1 MWDEPTSLYQ
11 HQLDWHSGIPGLT
24 MDWREIKD
32 SVVGTDIAVGA
43 LPVAAL
49 LIAIATS
56 ELD

>member
-1 MWDEPTSLYQ
+1 
-11 HQLDWHSGIPGLT
+11 

-56 ELD
+56 ELDQHAA